1 MAYYSLSV
9 VVDGPGTDAN
19 HRSHWTFAIHHNAAE
34 TGIIMQVQV
43 IDLSKLIYQ
52 FDERSG
58 VEFRSKGSEGS
69 TKVESLTQEQVRK
82 AVKIIRE
89 EPAPKDGVER
99 CQDWVLRTI
108 ISLEAEELLAPG
120 ASAEI
125 ESLIG
130 KPATTVAQ
138 QVSERWIA
146 TATD

>member
-1 MAYYSLSV
+1 MAYYSLSI

-52 FDERSG
+52 FDERTG
-58 VEFRSKGSEGS
+58 VDIRSKGSEGS
-69 TKVESLTQEQVRK
+69 FAVASLTHEQMQQAVR
-82 AVKIIRE
+82 IIRE
-89 EPAPKDGVER
+89 EPAPRDGVER

>member
-1 MAYYSLSV
+1 MSSHSLSI

-19 HRSHWTFAIHHNAAE
+19 HRSHWSFAIHHDNADN
-34 TGIIMQVQV
+34 GIVMQVQV

-58 VEFRSKGSEGS
+58 VEFLSKGSEGS
-69 TKVESLTQEQVRK
+69 FKVASLTQEQVRK

-108 ISLEAEELLAPG
+108 ISLEAEEIVPPG
-120 ASAEI
+120 ASAGI
-125 ESLIG
+125 EGLVG
-130 KPATTVAQ
+130 ETAAAVAQ
-138 QVSERWIA
+138 QVDERWID
-146 TATD
+146 TAT

>member
-1 MAYYSLSV
+1 
-9 VVDGPGTDAN
+9 
-19 HRSHWTFAIHHNAAE
+19 
-34 TGIIMQVQV
+34 MQVQV

-52 FDERSG
+52 FDERTG
-58 VEFRSKGSEGS
+58 VDIRSKGSEGS
-69 TKVESLTQEQVRK
+69 FAVASLTHEQMQQAVR
-82 AVKIIRE
+82 IIRE
-89 EPAPKDGVER
+89 EPAPRDGVER

-146 TATD
+146 TATT